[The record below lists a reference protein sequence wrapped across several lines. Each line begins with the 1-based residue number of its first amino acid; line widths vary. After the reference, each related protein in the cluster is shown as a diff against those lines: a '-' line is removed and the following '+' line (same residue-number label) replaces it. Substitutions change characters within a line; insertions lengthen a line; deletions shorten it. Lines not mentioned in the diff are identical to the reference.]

1 MKQGGPHGGMR
12 WGQEQE
18 EMVEK
23 WGLLSNERGSVGGA
37 EAGQIPY
44 NLVQHLSTSGGGA
57 GPSTLPLFPFHLRSV
72 SPLSSRELLF
82 STSASSSS
90 FSTLVI

>member
-1 MKQGGPHGGMR
+1 MIKKQGGPHGGMR

-44 NLVQHLSTSGGGA
+44 NL
-57 GPSTLPLFPFHLRSV
+57 R
-72 SPLSSRELLF
+72 
-82 STSASSSS
+82 
-90 FSTLVI
+90 